1 MKNLLESLKLYS
13 SVVADTGDIDSI
25 AKFKPEDSTTNPSL
39 ILNAAKM
46 PQYSSLVKE
55 AIFLAKQSK
64 EGDWIDD
71 AIDHLSVK
79 FGLELLKHVPGRVS
93 TEVDAA
99 FSFDTSATIQKA
111 RKLIALYENEGVP
124 KERVLIKIAA
134 TWEGIKAA
142 EQLEK
147 EGIQCNL
154 TLIFSLAQA
163 IACANAGVYLISP
176 FVGRILDWYVTN
188 TGKSYS
194 ALEDPGVKS
203 VKEIYN
209 YFKKHGHETIVMAA
223 SFRNKEEIVELAGCD
238 RLTISP
244 NLLNQ
249 LSVSEGDLSPRLSP
263 QSSIKTDIPYQ
274 EINESRFRWL
284 MNEDA
289 MATEKLAEGIR
300 KFNADLHELR
310 TFLHEINHSY

>member
-1 MKNLLESLKLYS
+1 MNNLLESLKLYS

-64 EGDWIDD
+64 EEDWIDD

-249 LSVSEGDLSPRLSP
+249 LSISEGDLSPRLSP

>member
-1 MKNLLESLKLYS
+1 MNNLLESLKLYS

-310 TFLHEINHSY
+310 TFFHEINHSY

>member
-39 ILNAAKM
+39 ILNATKM

-71 AIDHLSVK
+71 AIDHLSVR

-244 NLLNQ
+244 TLLDQ

-274 EINESRFRWL
+274 EITESRFRWL

>member
-1 MKNLLESLKLYS
+1 MNNLLESLKLYS

-99 FSFDTSATIQKA
+99 FSFDTSSTIQKA
-111 RKLIALYENEGVP
+111 RKLIALYEKEGVP

>member
-1 MKNLLESLKLYS
+1 MNNLLESLKLYS

-55 AIFLAKQSK
+55 AIFTAKQSK

-111 RKLIALYENEGVP
+111 RKLIALYEKEGVP